1 MICPYDILLLK
12 ARHFRINR
20 DGDSEKFNTRTWPCF
35 MVFSA
40 DLNFYSRFILK
51 LCMRALGGRRAVN

>member
-1 MICPYDILLLK
+1 MVIVK
-12 ARHFRINR
+12 
-20 DGDSEKFNTRTWPCF
+20 SFNARTWPCF

-51 LCMRALGGRRAVN
+51 LCMRAFGGRRAGQ